1 MPDRLTEV
9 TVCALRAK
17 DFIRKIVCQ
26 SVLSQLLLPPPP
38 KNMAKRLMLIKSAL
52 NTSLNDFEQN
62 RSMTPHQIRLYRS
75 HDEDIW
81 TLII

>member
-26 SVLSQLLLPPPP
+26 SVLSQVSLFPQ
-38 KNMAKRLMLIKSAL
+38 KIMAKRLMLIKSAL

>member
-26 SVLSQLLLPPPP
+26 SVLSQLLLPPP
-38 KNMAKRLMLIKSAL
+38 KKYGQEINANKVS
-52 NTSLNDFEQN
+52 FE
-62 RSMTPHQIRLYRS
+62 HKFK
-75 HDEDIW
+75 
-81 TLII
+81 

>member
-26 SVLSQLLLPPPP
+26 SVLSQLLLSPPQ
-38 KNMAKRLMLIKSAL
+38 KYGQEINANKVS
-52 NTSLNDFEQN
+52 FE
-62 RSMTPHQIRLYRS
+62 HKFK
-75 HDEDIW
+75 
-81 TLII
+81 

>member
-26 SVLSQLLLPPPP
+26 SVLSHLLLFPP

-62 RSMTPHQIRLYRS
+62 RSMTPHQIRLYCS